1 MIKTSLKK
9 AIATVVVA
17 TFTLLVSAT
26 SFAQLNEVPRTP
38 DGKPDFSGIW
48 QAITSAHWDIEPHI
62 AAYGQVPERLGAL
75 TAVPAGLG
83 IVEGGDIPYTE
94 VARRLRDENKLN
106 TLERDPLAKC
116 FMPGV
121 PRANYLPFP
130 FQIVQS
136 RDVILI
142 AHEFAEANRILYV
155 DQPELESQVD
165 AWMGHSN
172 AHWEGDT
179 LVVRVSGQ
187 IPDTWFD
194 RAGNH
199 HSYEMVVEER
209 WAYTGPNHVNYEA
222 TITDPATFT
231 RPWII
236 SMPLYRNIEPNAQ
249 LLEFKCVEFAEEY
262 MYGEFRKPGTTRAGA
277 RPEPGN

>member
-1 MIKTSLKK
+1 MNKTSLKK
-9 AIATVVVA
+9 AFATIIVA
-17 TFTLLVSAT
+17 SSTLLVSLT
-26 SFAQLNEVPRTP
+26 SFAQLNEIPRTP

-62 AAYGQVPERLGAL
+62 AAYGQIPERMGAL
-75 TAVPAGLG
+75 TAIPAGLG
-83 IVEGGDIPYTE
+83 IVDGGEIPYSE

-106 TLERDPLAKC
+106 SLERDPLAKC

-142 AHEFAEANRILYV
+142 AYEFAEANRILYV

-209 WAYTGPNHVNYEA
+209 WNYAGPNHINYEA

-231 RPWII
+231 RPWTV
-236 SMPLYRNIEPNAQ
+236 SLPLYRNIEQNVQ

-262 MYGEFRKPGTTRAGA
+262 MYGQYRKPGTTRAGA